1 MAAIIYILCTIT
13 AGICAWLLLSNYAKQ
28 KSTILL
34 WGGLCFLGL
43 TINNLLLVLDAFVFI
58 ETDLSTI
65 RLLTGVV
72 SLLLLLFGLIWEE
85 KS

>member
-13 AGICAWLLLSNYAKQ
+13 AAICAWLLLSNYVKQ

-43 TINNLLLVLDAFVFI
+43 TINNLLLVLDTFIFI
-58 ETDLSTI
+58 EIDLSTI
-65 RLLTGVV
+65 RLLTGLV
-72 SLLLLLFGLIWEE
+72 SLLLFLFGLIWEE